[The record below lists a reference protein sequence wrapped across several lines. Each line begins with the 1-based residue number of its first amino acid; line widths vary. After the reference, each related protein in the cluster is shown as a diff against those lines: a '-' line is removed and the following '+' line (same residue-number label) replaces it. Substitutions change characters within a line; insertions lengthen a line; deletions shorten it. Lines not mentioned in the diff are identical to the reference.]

1 MQSFPYE
8 VPQPSALPPPHSFLF
23 NLSHPPPPPPH
34 PSLPPPAYSR
44 HPSITPSEGLTI
56 FLKFPRLTSCKWCLK
71 LYAMVCSGM
80 GVIFSSLWVVGHAY
94 VFSQTQGDSLKIQR

>member
-1 MQSFPYE
+1 MQSFPSDGH
-8 VPQPSALPPPHSFLF
+8 QPSNIPPSHSCLF
-23 NLSHPPPPPPH
+23 NLPHPSPH

-56 FLKFPRLTSCKWCLK
+56 LLKFPRLTSCKWCLK

-80 GVIFSSLWVVGHAY
+80 GVIFSSLWVVGHSY
-94 VFSQTQGDSLKIQR
+94 VLSHTQGDSLKIQR